1 MSSAFTQFFN
11 TMGRTVVGSQLEADN
26 ASYRELWKGVRMNRW
41 KQLTLGRRLVDDEL
55 KSVGTLRLKFR
66 MNKEQ
71 GVFCDQGPGCLHSE
85 WSHPIYCVCIHGA
98 SGCVWGG
105 GGGLET
111 EADWREDSLHLI
123 KSAAL
128 SLALA
133 DCCTS
138 TSCITSFQKTWEIWY
153 LRGNNQM

>member
-105 GGGLET
+105 GGAGDWGRLE
-111 EADWREDSLHLI
+111 RGQSPSNQVSCSVLSSSRLLHVNLMYYQFSKDMGNLI
-123 KSAAL
+123 P
-128 SLALA
+128 
-133 DCCTS
+133 
-138 TSCITSFQKTWEIWY
+138 
-153 LRGNNQM
+153 